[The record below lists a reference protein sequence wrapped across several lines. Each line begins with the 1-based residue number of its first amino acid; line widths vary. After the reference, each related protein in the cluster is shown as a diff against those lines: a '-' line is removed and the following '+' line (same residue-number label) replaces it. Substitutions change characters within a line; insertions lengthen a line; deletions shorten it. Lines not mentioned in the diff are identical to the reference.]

1 MDGTRL
7 AAAGRSL
14 EAVAGQVLQTADV
27 RFQNSAGRLRIDSTA
42 RRCRDFAATLAD
54 RANRL
59 EQAFDRRLQDH
70 DRTLAQ
76 TARLLDSHSFE
87 RVLDKGFVLVS
98 DAAGK
103 PVLSAD
109 RAAAG
114 DQVSLQFRDGIRVAV
129 MEGAGRRQA
138 AASTAT
144 ARPRRRRPVGD
155 DQESLF

>member
-1 MDGTRL
+1 
-7 AAAGRSL
+7 
-14 EAVAGQVLQTADV
+14 
-27 RFQNSAGRLRIDSTA
+27 
-42 RRCRDFAATLAD
+42 
-54 RANRL
+54 
-59 EQAFDRRLQDH
+59 
-70 DRTLAQ
+70 LAQ

-129 MEGAGRRQA
+129 MEGAGRRPP